1 MEEYMKKLLLILLTA
16 SLAMGAVFA
25 RGTQQGS
32 SGKTEL
38 NFLEVMTSPGRTE
51 VLRGMIADYEK
62 LHPNVTINLI
72 SPPYEQAD
80 SRLAMSLNVQ
90 EPLDIVEVRDLTAT
104 QYVTN
109 GWLMDLSPYF
119 NRWNEAGT
127 LLSVTREAASAA
139 GGKPYFVPQWFM
151 IKALFLRT
159 DVLARLGAG
168 KNPETLEELY
178 VLAKQITRPAQNQF
192 GFTLRGKGNP
202 FKSSDP
208 LVVSDVRNVDT
219 ENLYKL
225 KDGSSIFDS
234 QEFLAG
240 LKSYVDL
247 YKNAAPS
254 DSINW
259 GFNEQIN
266 AFVSGVT
273 PILVQDPDTVPLLDE
288 HLSREQYTV
297 IPMPKGKSGTVY
309 LDYGYA
315 GYGIPAYS
323 KNKEAAWEF
332 IAYLSSYPQNS
343 AFCKAYGAL
352 PIHTTSYSD
361 DPYFSTGVYKAWQ
374 TEMNSPGQFTFIKYP
389 YDSEKF
395 AGWSQIQEQLIQ
407 STLLGQTSPEQAVK
421 AWSEYW
427 K

>member
-1 MEEYMKKLLLILLTA
+1 MKKLLA
-16 SLAMGAVFA
+16 SLLIALTVLGFA
-25 RGTQQGS
+25 FAGGKQQAS
-32 SGKTEL
+32 SGKIEL

-51 VLRGMIADYEK
+51 VLKGMIAEYEK
-62 LHPNVTINLI
+62 SHPNVTINLI

-80 SRLAMSLNVQ
+80 SRLAMSLNAQ
-90 EPLDIVEVRDLTAT
+90 EPLDVVEVRDLTVT
-104 QYVTN
+104 GYVNN
-109 GWLMDLSPYF
+109 GWLTDLTSYF
-119 NRWNEAGT
+119 NSWNEASS
-127 LLSVTREAASAA
+127 LLSVTKEAATAV

-159 DVLARLGAG
+159 DILAKLGVS
-168 KNPETLEELY
+168 KNPETQDELY
-178 VLAKQITRPAQNQF
+178 ALAKRITNPAQNQF

-208 LVVSDVRNVDT
+208 LIISDVSNVDI

-225 KDGSSIFDS
+225 KNGTSVYDS
-234 QEFLAG
+234 PEFLAG

-247 YKNAAPS
+247 YKNATPS

-266 AFVSGVT
+266 AFVSGIT

-288 HLSREQYTV
+288 SLSRDQYTV
-297 IPMPKGKSGTVY
+297 IPMPKGRSNTSY

-315 GYGIPAYS
+315 GYGIPNYS
-323 KNKEAAWEF
+323 KNKDAAWEF
-332 IAYLSSYPQNS
+332 IAFLSSYSQNS

-352 PIHTTSYSD
+352 PIHTTSYTS
-361 DPYFSTGVYKAWQ
+361 DPYFSTGVYQAWQ
-374 TEMNSPGQFTFIKYP
+374 KEMNTPGLFTFIKYP
-389 YDSEKF
+389 YDSPKF
-395 AGWSQIQEQLIQ
+395 AGWAQIQEQYIQ
-407 STLLGQTSPEQAVK
+407 STLLGQTTPEQAAK
-421 AWSEYW
+421 AWADYW